1 MKNNILIAFLAATS
15 TQACEFTV
23 DIMGQCAAH
32 RVQEQQNESP
42 QPSWIGQQLISAL
55 TSCLWGDCLP
65 EDKEDGTTHTDLH
78 KRRRQGQIVIGMR
91 F

>member
-15 TQACEFTV
+15 AQASELTINV
-23 DIMGQCAAH
+23 MEQCAAH
-32 RVQEQQNESP
+32 RVQEQQNGSL

-65 EDKEDGTTHTDLH
+65 EDEKDGTTHTNLH
-78 KRRRQGQIVIGMR
+78 KGRGQR
-91 F
+91 